1 MPQCG
6 ASATSLKLAPE
17 PVNVR
22 AMVLRVLRALLRS
35 IVFLAGMVAGFAM
48 AMVSISFAG
57 SAAADFMVVFFGLGL
72 MLAAPLCWIAA
83 VWGRKGD
90 YWTLGYVGAWLVF
103 FVVLYVLAFV
113 EEGKPIKT
121 SDSAVTVAFVLLGVL
136 YLVVLPIGAFIVR
149 RRTGSDQ
156 GESRA

>member
-1 MPQCG
+1 
-6 ASATSLKLAPE
+6 
-17 PVNVR
+17 
-22 AMVLRVLRALLRS
+22 MV
-35 IVFLAGMVAGFAM
+35 GGFAM

-103 FVVLYVLAFV
+103 FVALYVLAFV
-113 EEGKPIKT
+113 EKGKSIKT
-121 SDSAVTVAFVLLGVL
+121 SDYAVTVAFVLLGVL
-136 YLVVLPIGAFIVR
+136 YLVVLPIGAIIVR
-149 RRTGSDQ
+149 RRTRSDQ
-156 GESRA
+156 AESRV